1 MTKICLLFYD
11 SAWLSVFKI
20 LSYPQTM
27 IQSLVKNLNLVK
39 KTEETWRNLSEET
52 TKIIAIYHNNV
63 NKNETVEKI

>member
-1 MTKICLLFYD
+1 
-11 SAWLSVFKI
+11 
-20 LSYPQTM
+20 M

-63 NKNETVEKI
+63 NKNETVENI